1 MPARWCKI
9 PAAGIFTLQHCCFLF
24 YLQGIVTTSLQ
35 PPYQIFS
42 LGDSAVTID
51 YGNTI
56 SETLNEKVLNI
67 QQWLHTHHFEG
78 LKDIV
83 TAYSSVTLVYDPFIV
98 RKSNPVHGTVAEWVT
113 ALLQKAAAQA
123 GEQFTAGERVVRIPV
138 CYEGIYAPDLEE
150 LAVRSALT
158 MAEVIRLHNERVYR
172 VYMIG
177 FLPGF
182 SYMGEVDLRIA
193 VARKQQAVPVM
204 AGSVGIAGIQTGIYP
219 LNSPGGWH
227 IIGRTPVKM
236 FDRMN
241 KVPARLQAG
250 DHVQFYAI
258 SPAAFEEE
266 QLKNSITGNG
276 LMS

>member
-1 MPARWCKI
+1 M
-9 PAAGIFTLQHCCFLF
+9 
-24 YLQGIVTTSLQ
+24 Q
-35 PPYQIFS
+35 PPYLIFS

-67 QQWLHTHHFEG
+67 QQWLHNHHFEG

-98 RKSNPVHGTVAEWVT
+98 KKSNPVHGTVAEWVT

-123 GEQFTAGERVVRIPV
+123 GEQFIADQRVVRIPV
-138 CYEGIYAPDLEE
+138 CYEGVYAPDLEE

-158 MAEVIRLHNERVYR
+158 VAEVIRLHSERVYR

-182 SYMGEVDLRIA
+182 SYMGEVDPRIA
-193 VARKQQAVPVM
+193 AARKQQAAPVV

-250 DHVQFYAI
+250 DCVQFYAI

-266 QLKNSITGNG
+266 QLKYSITGNG